1 MSKDELPRDAQ
12 VVHALRRELNRNTR
26 RISQTFWQE
35 FESIRNQQRD
45 QLEQER
51 RSRERITT
59 LMRDTNLEAQQQLEA
74 LSRSISSHGIN
85 PAAPSPRMQ
94 REVPSIMPASE
105 EQPMPERKS
114 SPGPRAKSNT
124 SNARATLKRRQPT
137 SSVQFPASMPHLP
150 RAPPSSRA
158 TIVPSNATPVRTSTR
173 STPYTSKLRLAD
185 KPKNVKN

>member
-1 MSKDELPRDAQ
+1 MSKRAVEDELPRDAH

-35 FESIRNQQRD
+35 FEQIRSQQRD

-51 RSRERITT
+51 RSRERIAT

-85 PAAPSPRMQ
+85 PAAPSPCMR
-94 REVPSIMPASE
+94 REVPALMPSP
-105 EQPMPERKS
+105 EQEERKS
-114 SPGPRAKSNT
+114 SPVQLTKNIPKST
-124 SNARATLKRRQPT
+124 KSAVKRRQP
-137 SSVQFPASMPHLP
+137 SASVQFPSLP

-158 TIVPSNATPVRTSTR
+158 TIVASRPPTR
-173 STPYTSKLRLAD
+173 STPHTSKLKLKLAD
-185 KPKNVKN
+185 KPKM

>member
-1 MSKDELPRDAQ
+1 MSKRAVEDELPRDAH

-35 FESIRNQQRD
+35 FEQIRSQQRD

-85 PAAPSPRMQ
+85 PAAPSPCMR
-94 REVPSIMPASE
+94 REVPALMPSPEQE
-105 EQPMPERKS
+105 EQPPMPEERKS
-114 SPGPRAKSNT
+114 SPVQLPKNIPKST
-124 SNARATLKRRQPT
+124 KSAVKRRQP
-137 SSVQFPASMPHLP
+137 SASVQFPSLP

-158 TIVPSNATPVRTSTR
+158 TIVASRPPTR
-173 STPYTSKLRLAD
+173 STPHTSKLQLKLAD
-185 KPKNVKN
+185 KPKM